1 MAERML
7 VEPDVDFINTVMRQG
22 GEDLKKCYQCATCSV
37 VCELSST
44 DGVFPRKEM
53 ILAQWGM
60 KDKLIGDP
68 NVWLCHQCN
77 DCSKHCPRGARPGD
91 VLAGIRSYVYENFGF
106 PSFMGKLLGSP
117 KALPGLL
124 IGILVMFFGLLYA
137 IHGASFG
144 FDIQNLRD
152 VGYAEFLP
160 HIWAEGLFVTG
171 NVIIFL
177 FAAVGFLRFWGKMKE
192 SNGGNAPGM
201 IGSIISVLPD
211 VIFHK
216 RFSQCGENK
225 PRYIAH
231 MLVLF
236 GFIGAAATAG
246 LAVFFTVFVPIVE
259 SPIAVLNPI
268 KLLGISSGIAL
279 IVGAWI
285 MLSRRNSQ
293 TDSVGADGYSDKVFL
308 YMIFLVSVTGMATYL
323 IRLTDIS
330 VLGHAVY
337 LVHLVFV
344 FYLLWFMPY
353 SKFAH
358 MIYRM
363 LGMAFAK
370 GTAGS
375 NGKAN

>member
-1 MAERML
+1 MADRML

-53 ILAQWGM
+53 VMAQWGM
-60 KDKLIGDP
+60 KDKLIADP

-91 VLAGIRSYVYENFGF
+91 VLAGIRSYVYENFGV

-124 IGILVMFFGLLYA
+124 IGITAMFFILLYA
-137 IHGASFG
+137 IHGSSFG

-171 NVIIFL
+171 NVIIFM
-177 FAAVGFLRFWGKMKE
+177 FAAVGFLRFWGRMKE
-192 SNGGNAPGM
+192 SNGGQAPGM

-211 VIFHK
+211 VISHA
-216 RFSQCGENK
+216 RFNQCGENK

-236 GFIGAAATAG
+236 GFVGAMITAG
-246 LAVFFTVFVPIVE
+246 LAVFFTAFVPIVE
-259 SPIAVLNPI
+259 SPIAPFNPI
-268 KLLGISSGIAL
+268 KILGVSSGIAL
-279 IVGAWI
+279 IVGTWI
-285 MLSRRNSQ
+285 MISRRNSQ
-293 TDSVGADGYSDKVFL
+293 TDAVGANGYSDKIFL
-308 YMIFLVSVTGMATYL
+308 YMISLVSVTGMLTFL
-323 IRLTDIS
+323 IRLTNIS
-330 VLGHAVY
+330 VLGHVIY
-337 LVHLVFV
+337 LIHLVFV

-358 MIYRM
+358 MIYRL

-370 GTAGS
+370 GNSGS
-375 NGKAN
+375 NGKAS